1 MSSPLQPTSQF
12 NALPEQEKKQILSD
26 GLGLSLLQSGVAFAI
41 PLWWVFENSDTGTGL
56 RNGSAF
62 LIDLG
67 QGAFVVTAAHVFKE
81 YLGVKKTAVAIG
93 CQLGNLL
100 FDPEA
105 QLIGCRDDL
114 DIATFRVS
122 ASEVGQIGKPLVT
135 SGPPNWEPLSPA
147 AGDFAF
153 FAGFP
158 AQTRGI
164 TSDGN
169 FATAPYFAMTAITS
183 VTDHQIACRFDR
195 EKTIDFSGSG
205 LPPQG
210 YDIGGVSGGPLLM
223 PTLVR
228 EGPVEGVVWRFAG
241 VIVEAAMGD
250 MFEQVV
256 AVRAHYIQP
265 DGRIG

>member
-1 MSSPLQPTSQF
+1 VSSPLHPTEQF
-12 NALPEQEKKQILSD
+12 NALPEEEKKRLFSA
-26 GLGLSLLQSGVAFAI
+26 GLGLNLLRSGLPFAI
-41 PLWWVFENSDTGTGL
+41 PLWWVSENSATGIGL

-62 LIDLG
+62 LADLG
-67 QGAFVVTAAHVFKE
+67 HGVFAVSAAHVFKQ
-81 YLGVKKTAVAIG
+81 YLADKRSTIAIG
-93 CQLGNLL
+93 CQLGDIL
-100 FDPEA
+100 FDPET
-105 QLIGCRDDL
+105 QLICCRDDL

-122 ASEVGQIGKPLVT
+122 TSEVRQIDKAIVT
-135 SGPPNWEPLSPA
+135 PGPPNWGPLSPA

-164 TSDGN
+164 TPNGN
-169 FATAPYFAMTAITS
+169 FATVPYLAMPEITS
-183 VTDHQIACRFDR
+183 VTDRQIACRINR
-195 EKTIDFSGSG
+195 QKIIDFSGNG

-210 YDIGGVSGGPLLM
+210 YDIGGVSGGPLLL
-223 PTLVR
+223 PTLVH
-228 EGPVEGVVWRFAG
+228 EGLVEGVVWRFAG
-241 VIVEAAMGD
+241 VIVEAAPGE